1 MASKTLS
8 IELILESKS
17 FTTQMQKVNDA
28 FAKTNSDLQKFGKSM
43 QKVGASFAAVGGA
56 ITAALGVAVK
66 SLANAADVADDTAKR
81 TGLTVEA
88 VQELGYVAKMTGS
101 NLATVEVALRTM
113 QKGLTDSGTESAA
126 FTSALETLG
135 LSLAELRAM
144 NPQAQFDALSQ
155 AIAGV
160 TDPSQRA
167 GLAMTV
173 FGRAGTALLPMLA
186 EGADGIAKLKDEAHK
201 YGYVMSQEVAEAGS
215 NFNDNLDRLKG
226 SLGGLAQQV
235 VAGLLPTLNSLVKCA
250 ADVVAGIKEW
260 INNNPNLV
268 STLAHVAASV
278 GAVLTVFGAL
288 VAACGSWI
296 ALAPAVGA
304 AWTIATGPIGV
315 TIMAIAGVVAGIVA
329 LWKNWD
335 KVCHYMAQAWNTL
348 TIVICKG
355 VELWL
360 SSWETALGWIPGIGE
375 KLRTAMYQVQNAAA
389 QASFDIGQRQLQYEK
404 DKNEKLLAETESA
417 AKRQA
422 SIWQAQGIN
431 AQTTDT
437 SSFSLG
443 LGVSATSQDNVTQD
457 KVFAQIAEQAQE
469 PALTFTE
476 SWAEAFKTYSENL
489 LNWCDISKEFFSS
502 VGDNLQNTI
511 GEAIMQLG
519 DGWSGLYDIIKDLG
533 QKMLDSV
540 VNMLA
545 QIVAEWIMKTVVLQG
560 LETAYAAFKSALLA
574 KQTAE
579 EVAQIGIVTAAQRV
593 AAVSQ
598 ATSNAAIAG
607 SAAAASHGWLGFG
620 AVAIGAAVMAA
631 VLAFALGA
639 FETGG
644 IVPGNSFSGD
654 NVLARVNSG
663 EMILNR
669 AQQARL
675 FDIAEG
681 NTEPGGAGG
690 AVINQTINVQNG
702 GDLTAITQAIKRGTV
717 EALEFAN
724 VAYKAGAKRNKYV
737 A

>member
-17 FTTQMQKVNDA
+17 FTAQMQKVNDA

-160 TDPSQRA
+160 ADPSQRA

-404 DKNEKLLAETESA
+404 DKNEKLLAETQKFTSA
-417 AKRQA
+417 QNEALI
-422 SIWQAQGIN
+422 S
-431 AQTTDT
+431 AQTEQQDIASKNTEEHLASTTEKVQGFWQTVYD
-437 SSFSLG
+437 
-443 LGVSATSQDNVTQD
+443 VSAQQSLNITSQV
-457 KVFAQIAEQAQE
+457 
-469 PALTFTE
+469 
-476 SWAEAFKTYSENL
+476 
-489 LNWCDISKEFFSS
+489 SS
-502 VGDNLQNTI
+502 VYSALQSNLSTSFQALFQQI
-511 GEAIMQLG
+511 GN
-519 DGWSGLYDIIKDLG
+519 GWSGLKDIAINFCQSMYQSFVKILADLAAEQIKNIIAV
-533 QKMLDSV
+533 Q
-540 VNMLA
+540 
-545 QIVAEWIMKTVVLQG
+545 VANT
-560 LETAYAAFKSALLA
+560 
-574 KQTAE
+574 
-579 EVAQIGIVTAAQRV
+579 TAAKVNV
-593 AAVSQ
+593 AA
-598 ATSNAAIAG
+598 NAAEAG
-607 SAAAASHGWLGFG
+607 SKAAAASAGWALWG
-620 AVAIGAAVMAA
+620 AIAIGAGIMAA
-631 VLAFALGA
+631 VLAFADGFA
-639 FETGG
+639 TGG
-644 IVPGNSFSGD
+644 VVPGNSFSGD

-717 EALEFAN
+717 DALEFAN

-737 A
+737 G

>member
-1 MASKTLS
+1 MASKILS
-8 IELILESKS
+8 IKLILESKS

-304 AWTIATGPIGV
+304 AWTIATGPIGI

-375 KLRTAMYQVQNAAA
+375 KLRTAMYQIQNAAA

-404 DKNEKLLAETESA
+404 DKNEKLLAETQKFTSA
-417 AKRQA
+417 QNEALI
-422 SIWQAQGIN
+422 S
-431 AQTTDT
+431 AQTEQQDIASKNTEEHLASTTEKVQGFWQTVYD
-437 SSFSLG
+437 
-443 LGVSATSQDNVTQD
+443 VSAQQSLNITSQV
-457 KVFAQIAEQAQE
+457 
-469 PALTFTE
+469 
-476 SWAEAFKTYSENL
+476 
-489 LNWCDISKEFFSS
+489 SS
-502 VGDNLQNTI
+502 VYSALQSNLSTSFQALFQQI
-511 GEAIMQLG
+511 GN
-519 DGWSGLYDIIKDLG
+519 GWSGLKDIAINFC
-533 QKMLDSV
+533 QSMYQSFVKMLAD
-540 VNMLA
+540 LA
-545 QIVAEWIMKTVVLQG
+545 AEQIKNIIAVQVAN
-560 LETAYAAFKSALLA
+560 
-574 KQTAE
+574 
-579 EVAQIGIVTAAQRV
+579 V
-593 AAVSQ
+593 AAAKVNI
-598 ATSNAAIAG
+598 AANAAEAG
-607 SAAAASHGWLGFG
+607 SKAAAASAGWALWG
-620 AVAIGAAVMAA
+620 AIAIGAGIMAA
-631 VLAFALGA
+631 VLAFADGFA
-639 FETGG
+639 TGG
-644 IVPGNSFSGD
+644 VVPGNSFSGD

-681 NTEPGGAGG
+681 NTEPGGTSG

-737 A
+737 G

>member
-8 IELILESKS
+8 IELILESKA
-17 FTTQMQKVNDA
+17 FTAQMQKVNDA
-28 FAKTNSDLQKFGKSM
+28 FSKTNSDLQKFGKSM

-226 SLGGLAQQV
+226 SIGGLAQQV

-278 GAVLTVFGAL
+278 GVVLTVFGAL

-304 AWTIATGPIGV
+304 AWTIATGPIGI

-329 LWKNWD
+329 LWKNWN

-404 DKNEKLLAETESA
+404 DKNEKLLAETQKFTSA
-417 AKRQA
+417 QNEALI
-422 SIWQAQGIN
+422 S
-431 AQTTDT
+431 AQTEQQDIASKNTEEHLASTTEKVQGFWQMVYD
-437 SSFSLG
+437 
-443 LGVSATSQDNVTQD
+443 VSAQQSLNITSQV
-457 KVFAQIAEQAQE
+457 
-469 PALTFTE
+469 
-476 SWAEAFKTYSENL
+476 
-489 LNWCDISKEFFSS
+489 SS
-502 VGDNLQNTI
+502 VYSALQSNLSTSFQALFQQI
-511 GEAIMQLG
+511 GN
-519 DGWSGLYDIIKDLG
+519 GWSGLKDIAINFC
-533 QKMLDSV
+533 QSMYQSFVKMLAD
-540 VNMLA
+540 LA
-545 QIVAEWIMKTVVLQG
+545 AEQIKNIIAVQVAN
-560 LETAYAAFKSALLA
+560 
-574 KQTAE
+574 
-579 EVAQIGIVTAAQRV
+579 V
-593 AAVSQ
+593 AAAKVNI
-598 ATSNAAIAG
+598 AANAAEAG
-607 SAAAASHGWLGFG
+607 SKAAAASAGWALWG
-620 AVAIGAAVMAA
+620 AIAIGAGIMAA
-631 VLAFALGA
+631 VLAFADGFA
-639 FETGG
+639 TGG
-644 IVPGNSFSGD
+644 VVPGNSFSGD

-675 FDIAEG
+675 FDIADG
-681 NTEPGGAGG
+681 NAEPGWSGG

-737 A
+737 G

>member
-17 FTTQMQKVNDA
+17 FTAQMQKVNDA

-144 NPQAQFDALSQ
+144 NPQAQFDTLSQ

-201 YGYVMSQEVAEAGS
+201 YGYVMSQEVAKAGS

-268 STLAHVAASV
+268 STLAHVVASV

-304 AWTIATGPIGV
+304 AWTIATGPIGI

-335 KVCHYMAQAWNTL
+335 KVCHYMAQAWDTL

-375 KLRTAMYQVQNAAA
+375 KLRTAMYGVQNAAA

-404 DKNEKLLAETESA
+404 DKNEKLLAETQKFTSA
-417 AKRQA
+417 QNEALI
-422 SIWQAQGIN
+422 S
-431 AQTTDT
+431 AQTEQQDIASKNTEEHLASTTEKVQGFWQTVYD
-437 SSFSLG
+437 
-443 LGVSATSQDNVTQD
+443 VSAQQSLNITSQV
-457 KVFAQIAEQAQE
+457 
-469 PALTFTE
+469 
-476 SWAEAFKTYSENL
+476 
-489 LNWCDISKEFFSS
+489 SS
-502 VGDNLQNTI
+502 VYSALQSNLSTSFQALFQQI
-511 GEAIMQLG
+511 GN
-519 DGWSGLYDIIKDLG
+519 GWSGLKDIAINFC
-533 QKMLDSV
+533 QSMYQSFVKMLAD
-540 VNMLA
+540 LA
-545 QIVAEWIMKTVVLQG
+545 AEQIKNIIAVQVAN
-560 LETAYAAFKSALLA
+560 
-574 KQTAE
+574 
-579 EVAQIGIVTAAQRV
+579 V
-593 AAVSQ
+593 AAAKVNI
-598 ATSNAAIAG
+598 AANAAEAG
-607 SAAAASHGWLGFG
+607 SKAAAASAGWALWG
-620 AVAIGAAVMAA
+620 AIAIGAGIMAA
-631 VLAFALGA
+631 VLAFADGFA
-639 FETGG
+639 TGG
-644 IVPGNSFSGD
+644 VVPGNSFSGD

-675 FDIAEG
+675 FDIADG
-681 NTEPGGAGG
+681 NAEPVGGSG

-737 A
+737 G

>member
-17 FTTQMQKVNDA
+17 FTAQMQKVNDA

-160 TDPSQRA
+160 ADPSQRA

-304 AWTIATGPIGV
+304 AWTIATGPIGI

-404 DKNEKLLAETESA
+404 DKNEKLLAETQKFTSA
-417 AKRQA
+417 QNEALI
-422 SIWQAQGIN
+422 S
-431 AQTTDT
+431 AQTEQQDIASKNTEEHLASTTEKVQGFWQTVYD
-437 SSFSLG
+437 
-443 LGVSATSQDNVTQD
+443 VSAQQSLNITSQV
-457 KVFAQIAEQAQE
+457 
-469 PALTFTE
+469 
-476 SWAEAFKTYSENL
+476 
-489 LNWCDISKEFFSS
+489 SS
-502 VGDNLQNTI
+502 VYSALQSNLSTSFQALFQQI
-511 GEAIMQLG
+511 GN
-519 DGWSGLYDIIKDLG
+519 GWSGLKDIAINFCQSMYQSFVKILADLAAEQIKNIIAV
-533 QKMLDSV
+533 Q
-540 VNMLA
+540 
-545 QIVAEWIMKTVVLQG
+545 VANT
-560 LETAYAAFKSALLA
+560 
-574 KQTAE
+574 
-579 EVAQIGIVTAAQRV
+579 TAAKVNV
-593 AAVSQ
+593 AA
-598 ATSNAAIAG
+598 NAAEAG
-607 SAAAASHGWLGFG
+607 SKAAAASAGWALWG
-620 AVAIGAAVMAA
+620 AIAIGAGIMAA
-631 VLAFALGA
+631 VLAFADGFA
-639 FETGG
+639 TGG
-644 IVPGNSFSGD
+644 VVPGNSFSGD

-675 FDIAEG
+675 FDIADG
-681 NTEPGGAGG
+681 NAEPGGAGG

-717 EALEFAN
+717 DALEFAN

-737 A
+737 G

>member
-17 FTTQMQKVNDA
+17 FTAQMKKVNDA

-113 QKGLTDSGTESAA
+113 QKGLTDNGTESAA

-268 STLAHVAASV
+268 STLAHMAASV

-404 DKNEKLLAETESA
+404 DKNEKLLAETQKFTSA
-417 AKRQA
+417 QNEALI
-422 SIWQAQGIN
+422 S
-431 AQTTDT
+431 AQTEQQDIASKNTEEHLASTTEKVQGFWQTVYD
-437 SSFSLG
+437 
-443 LGVSATSQDNVTQD
+443 VSAQQSLNITSQV
-457 KVFAQIAEQAQE
+457 
-469 PALTFTE
+469 
-476 SWAEAFKTYSENL
+476 
-489 LNWCDISKEFFSS
+489 SS
-502 VGDNLQNTI
+502 VYSALQSNLSTSFQALFQQI
-511 GEAIMQLG
+511 GN
-519 DGWSGLYDIIKDLG
+519 GWSGLKDIAINFC
-533 QKMLDSV
+533 QSMYQSFVKMLAD
-540 VNMLA
+540 LA
-545 QIVAEWIMKTVVLQG
+545 AEQIKNIIAVQVAN
-560 LETAYAAFKSALLA
+560 
-574 KQTAE
+574 
-579 EVAQIGIVTAAQRV
+579 V
-593 AAVSQ
+593 AAAKVNI
-598 ATSNAAIAG
+598 AANAAEAG
-607 SAAAASHGWLGFG
+607 SKAAAASAGWALWG
-620 AVAIGAAVMAA
+620 AIAIGAGIMAA
-631 VLAFALGA
+631 VLAFADGFA
-639 FETGG
+639 TGG
-644 IVPGNSFSGD
+644 VVPGNSFSGD

-675 FDIAEG
+675 FDIADG

-690 AVINQTINVQNG
+690 TVINQTINVQNG
-702 GDLTAITQAIKRGTV
+702 GDLTAITQAIKRGTID
-717 EALEFAN
+717 ALEFAN

-737 A
+737 G

>member
-17 FTTQMQKVNDA
+17 FTAQMKKVNDA

-113 QKGLTDSGTESAA
+113 QKGLTDNGTESAA

-235 VAGLLPTLNSLVKCA
+235 VAGLLPTLNSLVKCV

-315 TIMAIAGVVAGIVA
+315 TIMVIAGVVAGIVA

-404 DKNEKLLAETESA
+404 DKNEKLLAETQKFTSA
-417 AKRQA
+417 QNEALI
-422 SIWQAQGIN
+422 S
-431 AQTTDT
+431 AQTEQQDIASKNTEEHLASTTEKVQGFWQTVYD
-437 SSFSLG
+437 
-443 LGVSATSQDNVTQD
+443 VSAQQSLNITSQV
-457 KVFAQIAEQAQE
+457 
-469 PALTFTE
+469 
-476 SWAEAFKTYSENL
+476 
-489 LNWCDISKEFFSS
+489 SS
-502 VGDNLQNTI
+502 VYSALQSNLSTSFQALFQQI
-511 GEAIMQLG
+511 GN
-519 DGWSGLYDIIKDLG
+519 GWSGLKDIAINFCQSMYQSFVKILADLAAEQIKNIIAV
-533 QKMLDSV
+533 Q
-540 VNMLA
+540 
-545 QIVAEWIMKTVVLQG
+545 VAN
-560 LETAYAAFKSALLA
+560 
-574 KQTAE
+574 
-579 EVAQIGIVTAAQRV
+579 V
-593 AAVSQ
+593 AAAKVNI
-598 ATSNAAIAG
+598 AANAAEAG
-607 SAAAASHGWLGFG
+607 SKAAAASAGWALWG
-620 AVAIGAAVMAA
+620 AIAIGAGIMAA
-631 VLAFALGA
+631 VLAFADGFA
-639 FETGG
+639 TGG
-644 IVPGNSFSGD
+644 VVPGNSFSGD

-737 A
+737 G

>member
-17 FTTQMQKVNDA
+17 FTAQMQKVNDA

-101 NLATVEVALRTM
+101 NLATVEVALRSM

-296 ALAPAVGA
+296 ALAPAVGS
-304 AWTIATGPIGV
+304 AWTIATGPIGI

-355 VELWL
+355 VEQWL

-431 AQTTDT
+431 AQTMET

-443 LGVSATSQDNVTQD
+443 LGVSATSQDNVAQD

-502 VGDNLQNTI
+502 VGDSLQNTI
-511 GEAIMQLG
+511 GDAIMQLG

-533 QKMLDSV
+533 QKMLESV

-598 ATSNAAIAG
+598 VTSNAAIAG
-607 SAAAASHGWLGFG
+607 SSAAASHGWLGFG

-681 NTEPGGAGG
+681 NAEPGGSGG

>member
-8 IELILESKS
+8 IELILESKA
-17 FTTQMQKVNDA
+17 FTAQMQKVNDA
-28 FAKTNSDLQKFGKSM
+28 FAKTNSDLQKFGKSI
-43 QKVGASFAAVGGA
+43 QKVGAGFAAVGGA
-56 ITAALGVAVK
+56 ITAAFGVAVK

-113 QKGLTDSGTESAA
+113 QKGLTDSGAESAA

-160 TDPSQRA
+160 ADPSQRA

-186 EGADGIAKLKDEAHK
+186 KGADGIAKLKDEAHK
-201 YGYVMSQEVAEAGS
+201 YGYVMSQEVAETGS

-278 GAVLTVFGAL
+278 GVVLTVFGAL

-304 AWTIATGPIGV
+304 AWTIATGPIGI

-335 KVCHYMAQAWNTL
+335 KVCHYMAQAWDTL

-360 SSWETALGWIPGIGE
+360 SSWETGLGWIPGIGE

-404 DKNEKLLAETESA
+404 DKNEKLLAETERA

-431 AQTTDT
+431 AQTMET

-457 KVFAQIAEQAQE
+457 KVFAQIAEQAQK

-533 QKMLDSV
+533 QKMLESV

-545 QIVAEWIMKTVVLQG
+545 QIIAEWIMKTVVLQG

-598 ATSNAAIAG
+598 VTSNAAIAG
-607 SAAAASHGWLGFG
+607 SSAAASHGWLGFG

-681 NTEPGGAGG
+681 NAEPGGSGG

>member
-17 FTTQMQKVNDA
+17 FTAQMQKVNDA

-43 QKVGASFAAVGGA
+43 QKVGASFAVVGGA

-404 DKNEKLLAETESA
+404 DKNEKLLAETQKFTSA
-417 AKRQA
+417 QNEALI
-422 SIWQAQGIN
+422 S
-431 AQTTDT
+431 AQTEQQDIASKNTEEHLASTTEKVQGFWQTVYD
-437 SSFSLG
+437 
-443 LGVSATSQDNVTQD
+443 VSAQQSLNITSQV
-457 KVFAQIAEQAQE
+457 
-469 PALTFTE
+469 
-476 SWAEAFKTYSENL
+476 
-489 LNWCDISKEFFSS
+489 SS
-502 VGDNLQNTI
+502 VYSALQSNLSTSFQALFQQI
-511 GEAIMQLG
+511 GN
-519 DGWSGLYDIIKDLG
+519 GWSGLKDIAINFCQSMYQSFVKILADLAAEQIKNIIAV
-533 QKMLDSV
+533 Q
-540 VNMLA
+540 
-545 QIVAEWIMKTVVLQG
+545 VAN
-560 LETAYAAFKSALLA
+560 
-574 KQTAE
+574 
-579 EVAQIGIVTAAQRV
+579 V
-593 AAVSQ
+593 AAAKVNI
-598 ATSNAAIAG
+598 AANAAEAG
-607 SAAAASHGWLGFG
+607 SKAAAASAGWALWG
-620 AVAIGAAVMAA
+620 AIAIGAGIMAA
-631 VLAFALGA
+631 VLAFADGFA
-639 FETGG
+639 TGG
-644 IVPGNSFSGD
+644 VVPGNSFSGD

-681 NTEPGGAGG
+681 NTEPGGTGG

-702 GDLTAITQAIKRGTV
+702 GDLTAITQAIKRGTID
-717 EALEFAN
+717 ALEFAN

-737 A
+737 G

>member
-17 FTTQMQKVNDA
+17 FTAQMQKVNDA

-404 DKNEKLLAETESA
+404 DKNEKLLAETQKFTSA
-417 AKRQA
+417 QNEALI
-422 SIWQAQGIN
+422 S
-431 AQTTDT
+431 AQTEQQDIASKNTEEHLASTTEKVQGFWQTVYD
-437 SSFSLG
+437 
-443 LGVSATSQDNVTQD
+443 VSAQQSLNITSQV
-457 KVFAQIAEQAQE
+457 
-469 PALTFTE
+469 
-476 SWAEAFKTYSENL
+476 
-489 LNWCDISKEFFSS
+489 SS
-502 VGDNLQNTI
+502 VYSALQSNLSTSFQALFQQI
-511 GEAIMQLG
+511 GN
-519 DGWSGLYDIIKDLG
+519 GWSGLKDIAINFCQSMYQSFVKILADLAAEQIKNIIAV
-533 QKMLDSV
+533 Q
-540 VNMLA
+540 
-545 QIVAEWIMKTVVLQG
+545 VANT
-560 LETAYAAFKSALLA
+560 
-574 KQTAE
+574 
-579 EVAQIGIVTAAQRV
+579 TAAKVNV
-593 AAVSQ
+593 AA
-598 ATSNAAIAG
+598 NAAEAG
-607 SAAAASHGWLGFG
+607 SKAAAASAGWALWG
-620 AVAIGAAVMAA
+620 AIAIGAGIMAA
-631 VLAFALGA
+631 VLAFADGFA
-639 FETGG
+639 TGG
-644 IVPGNSFSGD
+644 VVPGNSFSGD

-681 NTEPGGAGG
+681 NAEPSGAGG

-737 A
+737 G

>member
-17 FTTQMQKVNDA
+17 FTAQMQKVNDA

-250 ADVVAGIKEW
+250 SDVVAGIKEW

-268 STLAHVAASV
+268 STLAHVAASI

-304 AWTIATGPIGV
+304 AWTIATGPIGI

-404 DKNEKLLAETESA
+404 DKNEKLLAETQKFTSA
-417 AKRQA
+417 QNEALI
-422 SIWQAQGIN
+422 S
-431 AQTTDT
+431 AQTEQQDIASKNTEEHLASTTEKVQGFWQTVYD
-437 SSFSLG
+437 
-443 LGVSATSQDNVTQD
+443 VSAQQSLNITSQV
-457 KVFAQIAEQAQE
+457 
-469 PALTFTE
+469 
-476 SWAEAFKTYSENL
+476 
-489 LNWCDISKEFFSS
+489 SS
-502 VGDNLQNTI
+502 VYSALQSNLSTSFQALFQQI
-511 GEAIMQLG
+511 GN
-519 DGWSGLYDIIKDLG
+519 GWSGLKDIAINFC
-533 QKMLDSV
+533 QSMYQSFVKMLAD
-540 VNMLA
+540 LA
-545 QIVAEWIMKTVVLQG
+545 AEQIKNIIAVQVAN
-560 LETAYAAFKSALLA
+560 
-574 KQTAE
+574 
-579 EVAQIGIVTAAQRV
+579 V
-593 AAVSQ
+593 AAAKVNI
-598 ATSNAAIAG
+598 AANAAEAG
-607 SAAAASHGWLGFG
+607 SKAAAASAGWALWG
-620 AVAIGAAVMAA
+620 AIAIGAGIMAA
-631 VLAFALGA
+631 VLAFADGFA
-639 FETGG
+639 TGG
-644 IVPGNSFSGD
+644 VVPGNSFSGD

-675 FDIAEG
+675 FDIADG
-681 NTEPGGAGG
+681 NAEPGWSGG

-702 GDLTAITQAIKRGTV
+702 GDLTAITQAIKRGTID
-717 EALEFAN
+717 ALEFAN

-737 A
+737 G

>member
-17 FTTQMQKVNDA
+17 FTAQMQKVNDA

-167 GLAMTV
+167 GLALTV

-304 AWTIATGPIGV
+304 AWTIATGPIGI

-404 DKNEKLLAETESA
+404 DKNEKLLAETQKFTSA
-417 AKRQA
+417 QNEALI
-422 SIWQAQGIN
+422 S
-431 AQTTDT
+431 AQTEQQDIASKNTEEHLASTTEKVQGFWQTVYD
-437 SSFSLG
+437 
-443 LGVSATSQDNVTQD
+443 VSAQQSLNITSQV
-457 KVFAQIAEQAQE
+457 
-469 PALTFTE
+469 
-476 SWAEAFKTYSENL
+476 
-489 LNWCDISKEFFSS
+489 SS
-502 VGDNLQNTI
+502 VYSALQSNLSTSFQALFQQI
-511 GEAIMQLG
+511 GN
-519 DGWSGLYDIIKDLG
+519 GWSGLKDIAINFCQSMYQSFVKILADLAAEQIKNIIAV
-533 QKMLDSV
+533 Q
-540 VNMLA
+540 
-545 QIVAEWIMKTVVLQG
+545 VANT
-560 LETAYAAFKSALLA
+560 
-574 KQTAE
+574 
-579 EVAQIGIVTAAQRV
+579 TAAKVNV
-593 AAVSQ
+593 AA
-598 ATSNAAIAG
+598 NAAEAG
-607 SAAAASHGWLGFG
+607 SKAAAASAGWALWG
-620 AVAIGAAVMAA
+620 AIAIGAGIMAA
-631 VLAFALGA
+631 VLAFADGFA
-639 FETGG
+639 TGG
-644 IVPGNSFSGD
+644 VVPGNSFSGD

-702 GDLTAITQAIKRGTV
+702 GDLTAITQAIKRGTID
-717 EALEFAN
+717 ALEFAN

-737 A
+737 G

>member
-17 FTTQMQKVNDA
+17 FTAQMKKVNDA

-404 DKNEKLLAETESA
+404 DKNEKLLAETQKFTSA
-417 AKRQA
+417 QNEALI
-422 SIWQAQGIN
+422 S
-431 AQTTDT
+431 AQTEQQDIASKNTEEHLASTTEKVQGFWQTVYDV
-437 SSFSLG
+437 SVQQSLNI
-443 LGVSATSQDNVTQD
+443 TSQV
-457 KVFAQIAEQAQE
+457 
-469 PALTFTE
+469 
-476 SWAEAFKTYSENL
+476 
-489 LNWCDISKEFFSS
+489 SS
-502 VGDNLQNTI
+502 VYSALQSNLSTSFQALFQQI
-511 GEAIMQLG
+511 GN
-519 DGWSGLYDIIKDLG
+519 GWSGLKDIAINFCQSIYQSFVKILADLAAEQIKNIIAV
-533 QKMLDSV
+533 Q
-540 VNMLA
+540 
-545 QIVAEWIMKTVVLQG
+545 VANT
-560 LETAYAAFKSALLA
+560 
-574 KQTAE
+574 
-579 EVAQIGIVTAAQRV
+579 TAAKVNV
-593 AAVSQ
+593 AA
-598 ATSNAAIAG
+598 NAAEAG
-607 SAAAASHGWLGFG
+607 SKAAAASAGWALWG
-620 AVAIGAAVMAA
+620 AIAIGAGIMAA
-631 VLAFALGA
+631 VLAFADGFA
-639 FETGG
+639 TGG
-644 IVPGNSFSGD
+644 VVPGNSFSGD

-675 FDIAEG
+675 FDIADG
-681 NTEPGGAGG
+681 NTEPGWSGG

-702 GDLTAITQAIKRGTV
+702 GDLTAITQAIKRGTID
-717 EALEFAN
+717 ALEFAN

-737 A
+737 G

>member
-17 FTTQMQKVNDA
+17 FTAQMQKVNDA

-43 QKVGASFAAVGGA
+43 QKVGASFAVVGGA

-160 TDPSQRA
+160 ADPSQRA

-304 AWTIATGPIGV
+304 AWTIATGPIGI

-404 DKNEKLLAETESA
+404 DKNEKLLAETQKFTSA
-417 AKRQA
+417 QNEALI
-422 SIWQAQGIN
+422 S
-431 AQTTDT
+431 AQTEQQDIASKNTEEHLASTTEKVQGFWQTVYD
-437 SSFSLG
+437 
-443 LGVSATSQDNVTQD
+443 VSAQQSLNITSQV
-457 KVFAQIAEQAQE
+457 
-469 PALTFTE
+469 
-476 SWAEAFKTYSENL
+476 
-489 LNWCDISKEFFSS
+489 SS
-502 VGDNLQNTI
+502 VYSALQSNLSTSFQALFQQI
-511 GEAIMQLG
+511 GN
-519 DGWSGLYDIIKDLG
+519 GWSGLKDIAINFC
-533 QKMLDSV
+533 QSMYQSFVKMLAD
-540 VNMLA
+540 LA
-545 QIVAEWIMKTVVLQG
+545 AEQIKNIIAVQVAN
-560 LETAYAAFKSALLA
+560 
-574 KQTAE
+574 
-579 EVAQIGIVTAAQRV
+579 V
-593 AAVSQ
+593 AAAKVNI
-598 ATSNAAIAG
+598 AANAAEAG
-607 SAAAASHGWLGFG
+607 SKAAAASAGWALWG
-620 AVAIGAAVMAA
+620 AIAIGAGIMAA
-631 VLAFALGA
+631 VLAFADGFA
-639 FETGG
+639 TGG
-644 IVPGNSFSGD
+644 VVPGNSFSGD

-702 GDLTAITQAIKRGTV
+702 GDLTAITQAIKRGTID
-717 EALEFAN
+717 ALEFAN

-737 A
+737 G

>member
-8 IELILESKS
+8 IELILESKL

-160 TDPSQRA
+160 ADPSQRA

-304 AWTIATGPIGV
+304 AWTIATGPIGI

-431 AQTTDT
+431 AQTMET

-443 LGVSATSQDNVTQD
+443 LGVSATSQDNVAQD

-502 VGDNLQNTI
+502 VGDSLQNTI
-511 GEAIMQLG
+511 GDAIMQLG

-533 QKMLDSV
+533 QKMLESV

-598 ATSNAAIAG
+598 VTSNAAIAG
-607 SAAAASHGWLGFG
+607 SSAAASHGWLGFG

-681 NTEPGGAGG
+681 NTEPGGSGG

>member
-17 FTTQMQKVNDA
+17 FTAQMQKVNDA

-160 TDPSQRA
+160 ADPSQRA

-404 DKNEKLLAETESA
+404 DKNEKLLAETQKFTSA
-417 AKRQA
+417 QNEALI
-422 SIWQAQGIN
+422 S
-431 AQTTDT
+431 AQTEQQDIASKNTEEHLASTTEKVQGFWQTVYD
-437 SSFSLG
+437 
-443 LGVSATSQDNVTQD
+443 VSAQQSLNITSQV
-457 KVFAQIAEQAQE
+457 
-469 PALTFTE
+469 
-476 SWAEAFKTYSENL
+476 
-489 LNWCDISKEFFSS
+489 SS
-502 VGDNLQNTI
+502 VYSALQSNLSTSFQALFQQI
-511 GEAIMQLG
+511 GN
-519 DGWSGLYDIIKDLG
+519 GWSGLKDIAINFCQSMYQSFVKILADLAAEQIKNIIAV
-533 QKMLDSV
+533 Q
-540 VNMLA
+540 
-545 QIVAEWIMKTVVLQG
+545 VANT
-560 LETAYAAFKSALLA
+560 
-574 KQTAE
+574 
-579 EVAQIGIVTAAQRV
+579 TAAKVNV
-593 AAVSQ
+593 AA
-598 ATSNAAIAG
+598 NAAEAG
-607 SAAAASHGWLGFG
+607 SKAAAASAGWALWG
-620 AVAIGAAVMAA
+620 AIAIGAGIMAA
-631 VLAFALGA
+631 VLAFADGFA
-639 FETGG
+639 TGG
-644 IVPGNSFSGD
+644 VVPGNSFSGD

-681 NTEPGGAGG
+681 NAEPGGAGG

-737 A
+737 G

>member
-17 FTTQMQKVNDA
+17 FTAQMQKVNDA

-304 AWTIATGPIGV
+304 AWTIATGPIGI

-335 KVCHYMAQAWNTL
+335 KVCHYMAQAWDTL

-389 QASFDIGQRQLQYEK
+389 QASFDIGQRQIDYEK
-404 DKNEKLLAETESA
+404 EKDAKVLAEIRKNESEKQKAYLNTETVLKDINKKNKNNAPLTFSEGWSKALEEVQKKLLDWKAITEDLL
-417 AKRQA
+417 
-422 SIWQAQGIN
+422 N
-431 AQTTDT
+431 
-437 SSFSLG
+437 
-443 LGVSATSQDNVTQD
+443 NVTSNMKGLFYD
-457 KVFAQIAEQAQE
+457 
-469 PALTFTE
+469 
-476 SWAEAFKTYSENL
+476 S
-489 LNWCDISKEFFSS
+489 
-502 VGDNLQNTI
+502 
-511 GEAIMQLG
+511 IMQIG
-519 DGWSGLYDIIKDLG
+519 QGWSALYGVVKQFG
-533 QKMLDSV
+533 QKIVESV
-540 VNMLA
+540 VNMVS
-545 QIVAEWIMKTVVLQG
+545 QIVAEWTMKNVILKGLEETWALFKIALGWKTVAQ
-560 LETAYAAFKSALLA
+560 ETA
-574 KQTAE
+574 QRTASTSMQ
-579 EVAQIGIVTAAQRV
+579 VANDTVEIK
-593 AAVSQ
+593 
-598 ATSNAAIAG
+598 
-607 SAAAASHGWLGFG
+607 SAAAVAAARATAASSWALWG
-620 AVAIGAAVMAA
+620 ALAIGAAIGAAVMAFA
-631 VLAFALGA
+631 GAFA
-639 FETGG
+639 TGG

-654 NVLARVNSG
+654 NMLARVNSG

-669 AQQARL
+669 DQQARL

-724 VAYKAGAKRNKYV
+724 VAYKAGVKRNKYV
-737 A
+737 G

>member
-17 FTTQMQKVNDA
+17 FTAQMQKVNDA

-43 QKVGASFAAVGGA
+43 QKVGASFAVVGGA

-389 QASFDIGQRQLQYEK
+389 QASFDIGQRQLRYEK
-404 DKNEKLLAETESA
+404 DKNEKLLAETQKFTSA
-417 AKRQA
+417 QNEALI
-422 SIWQAQGIN
+422 S
-431 AQTTDT
+431 AQTEQQDIASKNTEEHLASTTEKVQGFWQTVYD
-437 SSFSLG
+437 
-443 LGVSATSQDNVTQD
+443 VSAQQSLNITSQV
-457 KVFAQIAEQAQE
+457 
-469 PALTFTE
+469 
-476 SWAEAFKTYSENL
+476 
-489 LNWCDISKEFFSS
+489 SS
-502 VGDNLQNTI
+502 VYSALQSNLSTSFQALFQQI
-511 GEAIMQLG
+511 GN
-519 DGWSGLYDIIKDLG
+519 GWSGLKDIAINFCQSMYQSFVKILADLAAEQIKNIIAV
-533 QKMLDSV
+533 Q
-540 VNMLA
+540 
-545 QIVAEWIMKTVVLQG
+545 VANT
-560 LETAYAAFKSALLA
+560 
-574 KQTAE
+574 
-579 EVAQIGIVTAAQRV
+579 TAAKVNV
-593 AAVSQ
+593 AA
-598 ATSNAAIAG
+598 NAAEAG
-607 SAAAASHGWLGFG
+607 SKAAAASAGWALWG
-620 AVAIGAAVMAA
+620 AIAIGAGIMAA
-631 VLAFALGA
+631 VLAFADGFA
-639 FETGG
+639 TGG
-644 IVPGNSFSGD
+644 VVPGNSFSGD

-681 NTEPGGAGG
+681 NTEPGWSGG

-702 GDLTAITQAIKRGTV
+702 GDLTAITQAIKRGTID
-717 EALEFAN
+717 ALEFAN

-737 A
+737 G

>member
-1 MASKTLS
+1 
-8 IELILESKS
+8 
-17 FTTQMQKVNDA
+17 
-28 FAKTNSDLQKFGKSM
+28 M

-260 INNNPNLV
+260 INNNPSLV
-268 STLAHVAASV
+268 STLAHVVASV

-304 AWTIATGPIGV
+304 AWTIATGPIGI

-335 KVCHYMAQAWNTL
+335 KVCHYMAQAWDTL

-375 KLRTAMYQVQNAAA
+375 KLRTAMYGVQNAAA

-404 DKNEKLLAETESA
+404 DKNEKLLAETQKFTSA
-417 AKRQA
+417 QNEVLI
-422 SIWQAQGIN
+422 S
-431 AQTTDT
+431 AQTEQQDIASKNTEEHLASTTEKVQGFWQTVYD
-437 SSFSLG
+437 
-443 LGVSATSQDNVTQD
+443 VSAQQSLNITSQVSS
-457 KVFAQIAEQAQE
+457 V
-469 PALTFTE
+469 
-476 SWAEAFKTYSENL
+476 YSE
-489 LNWCDISKEFFSS
+489 
-502 VGDNLQNTI
+502 LQNNLSVSFYALFQQI
-511 GEAIMQLG
+511 GN
-519 DGWSGLYDIIKDLG
+519 GWSGLKDIAINFC
-533 QKMLDSV
+533 QSMYQSFVKMLAD
-540 VNMLA
+540 LA
-545 QIVAEWIMKTVVLQG
+545 AEQIKNIIAVQVAN
-560 LETAYAAFKSALLA
+560 
-574 KQTAE
+574 
-579 EVAQIGIVTAAQRV
+579 V
-593 AAVSQ
+593 AAAKVNI
-598 ATSNAAIAG
+598 AANAAEAG
-607 SAAAASHGWLGFG
+607 SKAAAASAGWALWG
-620 AVAIGAAVMAA
+620 AIAIGAGIMAA
-631 VLAFALGA
+631 VLAFADGFA
-639 FETGG
+639 TGG
-644 IVPGNSFSGD
+644 VVPGNSFSGD

-675 FDIAEG
+675 FDIADG
-681 NTEPGGAGG
+681 NAEPVGGSG
-690 AVINQTINVQNG
+690 AVINQTINVQNA

-737 A
+737 G

>member
-17 FTTQMQKVNDA
+17 FTAQMQKVNDA

-160 TDPSQRA
+160 ADPSQRA

-304 AWTIATGPIGV
+304 AWTIATGPIGI

-335 KVCHYMAQAWNTL
+335 KVCHYMAQAWDTL

-404 DKNEKLLAETESA
+404 DKNEKLLAETQKFTSA
-417 AKRQA
+417 QNEALI
-422 SIWQAQGIN
+422 S
-431 AQTTDT
+431 AQTEQQDIASKNTEEHLASTTEKVQGFWQTVYD
-437 SSFSLG
+437 
-443 LGVSATSQDNVTQD
+443 VSAQQSLNITSQV
-457 KVFAQIAEQAQE
+457 
-469 PALTFTE
+469 
-476 SWAEAFKTYSENL
+476 
-489 LNWCDISKEFFSS
+489 SS
-502 VGDNLQNTI
+502 VYSALQSNLSTSFQALFQQI
-511 GEAIMQLG
+511 GN
-519 DGWSGLYDIIKDLG
+519 GWSGLKDIAINFC
-533 QKMLDSV
+533 QSMYQSFVKMLAD
-540 VNMLA
+540 LA
-545 QIVAEWIMKTVVLQG
+545 AEQIKNIIAVQVAN
-560 LETAYAAFKSALLA
+560 
-574 KQTAE
+574 
-579 EVAQIGIVTAAQRV
+579 V
-593 AAVSQ
+593 AAAKVNI
-598 ATSNAAIAG
+598 AANAAEAG
-607 SAAAASHGWLGFG
+607 SKAAAASAGWALWG
-620 AVAIGAAVMAA
+620 AIAIGAGIMAA
-631 VLAFALGA
+631 VLAFADGFA
-639 FETGG
+639 TGG
-644 IVPGNSFSGD
+644 VVPGNSFSGD

-681 NTEPGGAGG
+681 NTEPGWSGG

-737 A
+737 G

>member
-17 FTTQMQKVNDA
+17 FTAQMQKVNDA

-160 TDPSQRA
+160 ADPSQRA

-235 VAGLLPTLNSLVKCA
+235 VAGLLPALNSLIKCA

-260 INNNPNLV
+260 VNNNPNLV

-304 AWTIATGPIGV
+304 AWTIATGPIGI

-335 KVCHYMAQAWNTL
+335 TVCHYMAQAWDTL

-360 SSWETALGWIPGIGE
+360 SSWETALGWISGIGE

-404 DKNEKLLAETESA
+404 EKNEKLLAETESA

-431 AQTTDT
+431 AQTMDT

-443 LGVSATSQDNVTQD
+443 LGVSMADNTGPD
-457 KVFAQIAEQAQE
+457 KLLVHLTELAQE

-511 GEAIMQLG
+511 GDAIMQLG

-533 QKMLDSV
+533 QKMLESV

-598 ATSNAAIAG
+598 VTSNAAIAG
-607 SAAAASHGWLGFG
+607 SSAAASHGWLGFG

-681 NTEPGGAGG
+681 NTEPGWSGG

>member
-17 FTTQMQKVNDA
+17 FTAQMKKVNDG

-160 TDPSQRA
+160 ADPSQRA

-304 AWTIATGPIGV
+304 AWTIATGPIGI

-404 DKNEKLLAETESA
+404 DKNEKLLAETQKFTSA
-417 AKRQA
+417 QNEALI
-422 SIWQAQGIN
+422 S
-431 AQTTDT
+431 AQTEQQDIASKNTEEHLASTTEKVQGFWQTVYD
-437 SSFSLG
+437 
-443 LGVSATSQDNVTQD
+443 VSAQQSLNITSQV
-457 KVFAQIAEQAQE
+457 
-469 PALTFTE
+469 
-476 SWAEAFKTYSENL
+476 
-489 LNWCDISKEFFSS
+489 SS
-502 VGDNLQNTI
+502 VYSALQSNLSTSFQALFQQI
-511 GEAIMQLG
+511 GN
-519 DGWSGLYDIIKDLG
+519 GWSGLKDIAINFCQSMYQSFVKILADLAAEQIKNIIAV
-533 QKMLDSV
+533 Q
-540 VNMLA
+540 
-545 QIVAEWIMKTVVLQG
+545 VANT
-560 LETAYAAFKSALLA
+560 
-574 KQTAE
+574 
-579 EVAQIGIVTAAQRV
+579 TAAKVNV
-593 AAVSQ
+593 AA
-598 ATSNAAIAG
+598 NAAEAG
-607 SAAAASHGWLGFG
+607 SKAAAASAGWALWG
-620 AVAIGAAVMAA
+620 AIAIGAGIMAA
-631 VLAFALGA
+631 VLAFADGFA
-639 FETGG
+639 TGG
-644 IVPGNSFSGD
+644 VVPGNSFSGD

-702 GDLTAITQAIKRGTV
+702 GDLTAITQAIKRGTID
-717 EALEFAN
+717 ALEFAN

-737 A
+737 G

>member
-17 FTTQMQKVNDA
+17 FTAQMQKVNDA

-113 QKGLTDSGTESAA
+113 QKGLTDSGTGSAA

-404 DKNEKLLAETESA
+404 DKNEKLLAETQKFTSA
-417 AKRQA
+417 QNEALI
-422 SIWQAQGIN
+422 S
-431 AQTTDT
+431 AQTEQQDIASKNTEEHLASTTEKVQGFWQTVYD
-437 SSFSLG
+437 
-443 LGVSATSQDNVTQD
+443 VSAQQSLNITSQV
-457 KVFAQIAEQAQE
+457 
-469 PALTFTE
+469 
-476 SWAEAFKTYSENL
+476 
-489 LNWCDISKEFFSS
+489 SS
-502 VGDNLQNTI
+502 VYSALQSNLSTSFQALFQQI
-511 GEAIMQLG
+511 GN
-519 DGWSGLYDIIKDLG
+519 GWSGLKDIAINFCQSMYQSFVKILADLAAEQIKNIIAV
-533 QKMLDSV
+533 Q
-540 VNMLA
+540 
-545 QIVAEWIMKTVVLQG
+545 VANT
-560 LETAYAAFKSALLA
+560 
-574 KQTAE
+574 
-579 EVAQIGIVTAAQRV
+579 TAAKVNV
-593 AAVSQ
+593 AA
-598 ATSNAAIAG
+598 NAAEAG
-607 SAAAASHGWLGFG
+607 SKAAAASAGWALWG
-620 AVAIGAAVMAA
+620 AIAIGAGIMAA
-631 VLAFALGA
+631 VLAFADGFA
-639 FETGG
+639 TGG
-644 IVPGNSFSGD
+644 VVPGNSFSGD

-681 NTEPGGAGG
+681 NTEPGGTSG

-737 A
+737 G

>member
-17 FTTQMQKVNDA
+17 FTAQMQKVNDA

-250 ADVVAGIKEW
+250 SDVVAGIKEW

-268 STLAHVAASV
+268 STLAHVAASI

-304 AWTIATGPIGV
+304 AWTIATGPIGI

-404 DKNEKLLAETESA
+404 DKNEKLLAETQKFTSA
-417 AKRQA
+417 QNEALI
-422 SIWQAQGIN
+422 S
-431 AQTTDT
+431 AQTEQQDIASKNTEEHLASTTEKVQGFWQMVYD
-437 SSFSLG
+437 
-443 LGVSATSQDNVTQD
+443 VSAQQSLNITSQV
-457 KVFAQIAEQAQE
+457 
-469 PALTFTE
+469 
-476 SWAEAFKTYSENL
+476 
-489 LNWCDISKEFFSS
+489 SS
-502 VGDNLQNTI
+502 VYSALQSNLSTSFQALFQQI
-511 GEAIMQLG
+511 GN
-519 DGWSGLYDIIKDLG
+519 GWSGLKDIAINFCQSMYQSFVKILADLAAEQIKNIIAV
-533 QKMLDSV
+533 Q
-540 VNMLA
+540 
-545 QIVAEWIMKTVVLQG
+545 VANT
-560 LETAYAAFKSALLA
+560 
-574 KQTAE
+574 
-579 EVAQIGIVTAAQRV
+579 TAAKVNV
-593 AAVSQ
+593 AA
-598 ATSNAAIAG
+598 NAAEAG
-607 SAAAASHGWLGFG
+607 SKAAAASAGWALWG
-620 AVAIGAAVMAA
+620 AIAIGAGIMAA
-631 VLAFALGA
+631 VLAFADGFA
-639 FETGG
+639 TGG
-644 IVPGNSFSGD
+644 VVPGNSFSGD

-681 NTEPGGAGG
+681 NAEPGGTGG

-737 A
+737 G

>member
-1 MASKTLS
+1 MASKILS

-17 FTTQMQKVNDA
+17 FTAQMQKVNDA

-81 TGLTVEA
+81 TGLTVET

-113 QKGLTDSGTESAA
+113 QKGLTDSGAESAA

-160 TDPSQRA
+160 ADPSQRA

-268 STLAHVAASV
+268 STLAHVVASV

-304 AWTIATGPIGV
+304 AWTIATGPIGI

-335 KVCHYMAQAWNTL
+335 KVCHYMAQAWDTL

-375 KLRTAMYQVQNAAA
+375 KLRTAMYGVQNAAA

-404 DKNEKLLAETESA
+404 DKNEKLLAETQKFTSA
-417 AKRQA
+417 QNEALI
-422 SIWQAQGIN
+422 S
-431 AQTTDT
+431 AQTEQQNIASKNTEEHLSATTEKVQGFWQTVYD
-437 SSFSLG
+437 
-443 LGVSATSQDNVTQD
+443 VSAQQSLNITSQVSS
-457 KVFAQIAEQAQE
+457 V
-469 PALTFTE
+469 
-476 SWAEAFKTYSENL
+476 YSE
-489 LNWCDISKEFFSS
+489 
-502 VGDNLQNTI
+502 LQNNLSISFYALFQQI
-511 GEAIMQLG
+511 GN
-519 DGWSGLYDIIKDLG
+519 GWSGLKDIAINFC
-533 QKMLDSV
+533 QSMYQSFVKMLAD
-540 VNMLA
+540 LA
-545 QIVAEWIMKTVVLQG
+545 AEQIKNIIAVQVAN
-560 LETAYAAFKSALLA
+560 
-574 KQTAE
+574 
-579 EVAQIGIVTAAQRV
+579 V
-593 AAVSQ
+593 AAAKVNI
-598 ATSNAAIAG
+598 AANAAEAG
-607 SAAAASHGWLGFG
+607 SKAAAASAGWALWG
-620 AVAIGAAVMAA
+620 AIAIGAGIMAA
-631 VLAFALGA
+631 VLAFADGFA
-639 FETGG
+639 TGG
-644 IVPGNSFSGD
+644 VVPGNSFSGD

-675 FDIAEG
+675 FDIADG
-681 NTEPGGAGG
+681 NAEPIGGSG
-690 AVINQTINVQNG
+690 AVINQTINVQNA

-737 A
+737 G

>member
-17 FTTQMQKVNDA
+17 FTAQMQKVNDA
-28 FAKTNSDLQKFGKSM
+28 FAKTNSDLQKIGKSM

-268 STLAHVAASV
+268 STLAHVVASV

-304 AWTIATGPIGV
+304 AWTIATGPIGI

-335 KVCHYMAQAWNTL
+335 KVCHYMAQAWDTL

-375 KLRTAMYQVQNAAA
+375 KLRTAMYGVQNAAA

-404 DKNEKLLAETESA
+404 DKNEKLLAETQKFTSA
-417 AKRQA
+417 QNEALI
-422 SIWQAQGIN
+422 S
-431 AQTTDT
+431 AQTEQQDIASKNTEEHLASTTEKVQGFWQTVYD
-437 SSFSLG
+437 
-443 LGVSATSQDNVTQD
+443 VSAQQSLNITSQV
-457 KVFAQIAEQAQE
+457 
-469 PALTFTE
+469 
-476 SWAEAFKTYSENL
+476 
-489 LNWCDISKEFFSS
+489 SS
-502 VGDNLQNTI
+502 VYSALQSNLSTSFQALFQQI
-511 GEAIMQLG
+511 GN
-519 DGWSGLYDIIKDLG
+519 GWSGLKDIAINFC
-533 QKMLDSV
+533 QSMYQSFVKMLAD
-540 VNMLA
+540 LA
-545 QIVAEWIMKTVVLQG
+545 AEQIKNIIAVQVAN
-560 LETAYAAFKSALLA
+560 
-574 KQTAE
+574 
-579 EVAQIGIVTAAQRV
+579 V
-593 AAVSQ
+593 AAAKVNI
-598 ATSNAAIAG
+598 AANAAEAG
-607 SAAAASHGWLGFG
+607 SKAAAASAGWALWG
-620 AVAIGAAVMAA
+620 AIAIGAGIMAA
-631 VLAFALGA
+631 VLAFADGFA
-639 FETGG
+639 TGG
-644 IVPGNSFSGD
+644 VVPGNSFSGD

-675 FDIAEG
+675 FDIADG
-681 NTEPGGAGG
+681 NAEPVGGSG

-737 A
+737 G

>member
-17 FTTQMQKVNDA
+17 FTAQMQKVNDA

-43 QKVGASFAAVGGA
+43 QKVGASFAVVGGA

-304 AWTIATGPIGV
+304 AWTIATGPIGI
-315 TIMAIAGVVAGIVA
+315 TIMAIAGVVGGIVA

-404 DKNEKLLAETESA
+404 DKNEKLLAETQKFTSA
-417 AKRQA
+417 QNEALI
-422 SIWQAQGIN
+422 S
-431 AQTTDT
+431 AQTEQQDIASKNTEEHLASTTEKVQGFWQTVYD
-437 SSFSLG
+437 
-443 LGVSATSQDNVTQD
+443 VSAQQSLNITSQV
-457 KVFAQIAEQAQE
+457 
-469 PALTFTE
+469 
-476 SWAEAFKTYSENL
+476 
-489 LNWCDISKEFFSS
+489 SS
-502 VGDNLQNTI
+502 VYSALQSNLSTSFQALFQQI
-511 GEAIMQLG
+511 GN
-519 DGWSGLYDIIKDLG
+519 GWSGLKDIAINFCQSMYQSFVKILADLAAEQIKNIIAV
-533 QKMLDSV
+533 Q
-540 VNMLA
+540 
-545 QIVAEWIMKTVVLQG
+545 VAN
-560 LETAYAAFKSALLA
+560 
-574 KQTAE
+574 
-579 EVAQIGIVTAAQRV
+579 TAAAKVNV
-593 AAVSQ
+593 AA
-598 ATSNAAIAG
+598 NAAEAG
-607 SAAAASHGWLGFG
+607 SKAAAASAGWALWG
-620 AVAIGAAVMAA
+620 AIAIGAGIMAA
-631 VLAFALGA
+631 VLAFADGFA
-639 FETGG
+639 TGG
-644 IVPGNSFSGD
+644 VVPGNSFSGD

-702 GDLTAITQAIKRGTV
+702 GDLTAITQAIKRGTID
-717 EALEFAN
+717 ALEFAN

-737 A
+737 G

>member
-113 QKGLTDSGTESAA
+113 QKGLTDNGTESAA

-160 TDPSQRA
+160 ADPSQRA

-304 AWTIATGPIGV
+304 AWTIATGPIGI

-375 KLRTAMYQVQNAAA
+375 KLRTAMYQIQNAAA

-404 DKNEKLLAETESA
+404 DKNGKLLAETQKFTSA
-417 AKRQA
+417 QNEALI
-422 SIWQAQGIN
+422 S
-431 AQTTDT
+431 AQTEQQDIASKNTEEHLASTTEKVQGFWQTVYD
-437 SSFSLG
+437 
-443 LGVSATSQDNVTQD
+443 VSAQQSLNITSQV
-457 KVFAQIAEQAQE
+457 
-469 PALTFTE
+469 
-476 SWAEAFKTYSENL
+476 
-489 LNWCDISKEFFSS
+489 SS
-502 VGDNLQNTI
+502 VYSALQSNLSTSFQALFQQI
-511 GEAIMQLG
+511 GN
-519 DGWSGLYDIIKDLG
+519 GWSGLKDIAINFCQSMYQSFVKILADLAAEQIKNIIAV
-533 QKMLDSV
+533 Q
-540 VNMLA
+540 
-545 QIVAEWIMKTVVLQG
+545 VANT
-560 LETAYAAFKSALLA
+560 
-574 KQTAE
+574 
-579 EVAQIGIVTAAQRV
+579 TAAKVNV
-593 AAVSQ
+593 AA
-598 ATSNAAIAG
+598 NAAEAG
-607 SAAAASHGWLGFG
+607 SKAAAASAGWALWG
-620 AVAIGAAVMAA
+620 AIAIGAGIMAA
-631 VLAFALGA
+631 VLAFADGFA
-639 FETGG
+639 TGG
-644 IVPGNSFSGD
+644 VVPGNSFSGD

-717 EALEFAN
+717 DALEFAN

-737 A
+737 G

>member
-1 MASKTLS
+1 MASKILS

-17 FTTQMQKVNDA
+17 FTAQMQKVNDA

-160 TDPSQRA
+160 ADPSQRA

-268 STLAHVAASV
+268 STLAHVVASV
-278 GAVLTVFGAL
+278 GAVLTVFGSL

-304 AWTIATGPIGV
+304 AWTIATGPIGI

-335 KVCHYMAQAWNTL
+335 KVCHYMAQAWDTL

-375 KLRTAMYQVQNAAA
+375 KLRTAMYGVQNAAA

-404 DKNEKLLAETESA
+404 DKNEKLLAETQKFTSA
-417 AKRQA
+417 QNEALI
-422 SIWQAQGIN
+422 S
-431 AQTTDT
+431 AQTEQQDIASKNTEEHLASTTEKVQGFWQTVYD
-437 SSFSLG
+437 
-443 LGVSATSQDNVTQD
+443 VSAQQSLNITSQVSS
-457 KVFAQIAEQAQE
+457 V
-469 PALTFTE
+469 
-476 SWAEAFKTYSENL
+476 YSE
-489 LNWCDISKEFFSS
+489 
-502 VGDNLQNTI
+502 LQNNLSVSFYALFQQI
-511 GEAIMQLG
+511 GN
-519 DGWSGLYDIIKDLG
+519 GWSGLKDIAINFC
-533 QKMLDSV
+533 QSMYQSFVKMLAD
-540 VNMLA
+540 LA
-545 QIVAEWIMKTVVLQG
+545 AEQIKNIIAVQVAN
-560 LETAYAAFKSALLA
+560 
-574 KQTAE
+574 
-579 EVAQIGIVTAAQRV
+579 V
-593 AAVSQ
+593 AAAKVNI
-598 ATSNAAIAG
+598 AANAAEAG
-607 SAAAASHGWLGFG
+607 SKAAAASAGWALWG
-620 AVAIGAAVMAA
+620 AIAIGAGIMAA
-631 VLAFALGA
+631 VLAFADGFA
-639 FETGG
+639 TGG
-644 IVPGNSFSGD
+644 VVPGNSFSGD

-675 FDIAEG
+675 FDIADG
-681 NTEPGGAGG
+681 NAEPVGGSG
-690 AVINQTINVQNG
+690 AVINQTINVQNS

-737 A
+737 G

>member
-17 FTTQMQKVNDA
+17 FTAQMQKVNDA

-160 TDPSQRA
+160 ADPSQRA

-304 AWTIATGPIGV
+304 AWTIATGPIGI
-315 TIMAIAGVVAGIVA
+315 TIMAIAGVIAGIVA

-404 DKNEKLLAETESA
+404 DKNEKLLAETQKFTSA
-417 AKRQA
+417 QNEALI
-422 SIWQAQGIN
+422 S
-431 AQTTDT
+431 AQTEQQDIASKNTEEHLASTTEKVQGFWQTVYD
-437 SSFSLG
+437 
-443 LGVSATSQDNVTQD
+443 VSAQQSLNITSQV
-457 KVFAQIAEQAQE
+457 
-469 PALTFTE
+469 
-476 SWAEAFKTYSENL
+476 
-489 LNWCDISKEFFSS
+489 SS
-502 VGDNLQNTI
+502 VYSALQSNLSTSFQALFQQI
-511 GEAIMQLG
+511 GN
-519 DGWSGLYDIIKDLG
+519 GWSGLKDIAINFCQSMYQSFVKILADLAAEQIKNIIAV
-533 QKMLDSV
+533 Q
-540 VNMLA
+540 
-545 QIVAEWIMKTVVLQG
+545 VANT
-560 LETAYAAFKSALLA
+560 
-574 KQTAE
+574 
-579 EVAQIGIVTAAQRV
+579 TAAKVNV
-593 AAVSQ
+593 AA
-598 ATSNAAIAG
+598 NAAEAG
-607 SAAAASHGWLGFG
+607 SKAAAASAGWALWG
-620 AVAIGAAVMAA
+620 AIAIGAGIMAA
-631 VLAFALGA
+631 VLAFADGFA
-639 FETGG
+639 TGG
-644 IVPGNSFSGD
+644 VVPGNSFSGD

-717 EALEFAN
+717 DALEFAN

-737 A
+737 G

>member
-17 FTTQMQKVNDA
+17 FTAQMQKVNDA

-304 AWTIATGPIGV
+304 AWTIATGPIGI
-315 TIMAIAGVVAGIVA
+315 TIMAIAGVIAGIVA

-404 DKNEKLLAETESA
+404 DKNEKLLAETQKFTSA
-417 AKRQA
+417 QNEALI
-422 SIWQAQGIN
+422 S
-431 AQTTDT
+431 AQTEQQDIASKNTEEHLASTTEKVQGFWQTVYD
-437 SSFSLG
+437 
-443 LGVSATSQDNVTQD
+443 VSAQQSLNITSQV
-457 KVFAQIAEQAQE
+457 
-469 PALTFTE
+469 
-476 SWAEAFKTYSENL
+476 
-489 LNWCDISKEFFSS
+489 SS
-502 VGDNLQNTI
+502 VYSALQSNLSTSFQALFQQI
-511 GEAIMQLG
+511 GN
-519 DGWSGLYDIIKDLG
+519 GWSGLKDIAINFCQSMYQSFVKILADLAAEQIKNIIAV
-533 QKMLDSV
+533 Q
-540 VNMLA
+540 
-545 QIVAEWIMKTVVLQG
+545 VANT
-560 LETAYAAFKSALLA
+560 
-574 KQTAE
+574 
-579 EVAQIGIVTAAQRV
+579 TAAKVNV
-593 AAVSQ
+593 AA
-598 ATSNAAIAG
+598 NAAEAG
-607 SAAAASHGWLGFG
+607 SKAAAASAGWALWG
-620 AVAIGAAVMAA
+620 AIAIGAGIMAA
-631 VLAFALGA
+631 VLAFADGFA
-639 FETGG
+639 TGG
-644 IVPGNSFSGD
+644 VVPGNSFSGD

-675 FDIAEG
+675 FDIADG
-681 NTEPGGAGG
+681 NTEPGWSGG

-737 A
+737 G

>member
-17 FTTQMQKVNDA
+17 FTAQMQKVNDA

-43 QKVGASFAAVGGA
+43 QKVGASFAVVGGA

-160 TDPSQRA
+160 ADPSQRA

-278 GAVLTVFGAL
+278 GVVLTVFGAL

-304 AWTIATGPIGV
+304 AWTIATGPIGI

-404 DKNEKLLAETESA
+404 DKNEKLLAETQKFTSA
-417 AKRQA
+417 QNEALI
-422 SIWQAQGIN
+422 S
-431 AQTTDT
+431 AQTEQQDIASKNTEEHLASTTEKVQGFWQTVYD
-437 SSFSLG
+437 
-443 LGVSATSQDNVTQD
+443 VSAQQSLNITSQV
-457 KVFAQIAEQAQE
+457 
-469 PALTFTE
+469 
-476 SWAEAFKTYSENL
+476 
-489 LNWCDISKEFFSS
+489 SS
-502 VGDNLQNTI
+502 VYSALQSNLSTSFQALFQQI
-511 GEAIMQLG
+511 GN
-519 DGWSGLYDIIKDLG
+519 GWSGLKDIAINFCQSMYQSFVKILADLAAEQIKNIIAV
-533 QKMLDSV
+533 Q
-540 VNMLA
+540 
-545 QIVAEWIMKTVVLQG
+545 VANT
-560 LETAYAAFKSALLA
+560 
-574 KQTAE
+574 
-579 EVAQIGIVTAAQRV
+579 TAAKVNV
-593 AAVSQ
+593 AA
-598 ATSNAAIAG
+598 NAAEAG
-607 SAAAASHGWLGFG
+607 SKAAAASAGWALWG
-620 AVAIGAAVMAA
+620 AIAIGAGIMAA
-631 VLAFALGA
+631 VLAFADGFA
-639 FETGG
+639 TGG
-644 IVPGNSFSGD
+644 VVPGNSFSGD

-717 EALEFAN
+717 DALEFAN

-737 A
+737 G

>member
-17 FTTQMQKVNDA
+17 FTAQMQKVNDA

-43 QKVGASFAAVGGA
+43 QKVGASFAVVGGA

-160 TDPSQRA
+160 ADPSQRA

-304 AWTIATGPIGV
+304 AWTIATGPIGI

-404 DKNEKLLAETESA
+404 DKNEKLLAETQKFTSA
-417 AKRQA
+417 QNEALI
-422 SIWQAQGIN
+422 S
-431 AQTTDT
+431 AQTEQQDIASKNTEEHLASTTEKVQGFWQTVYD
-437 SSFSLG
+437 
-443 LGVSATSQDNVTQD
+443 VSAQQSLNITSQV
-457 KVFAQIAEQAQE
+457 
-469 PALTFTE
+469 
-476 SWAEAFKTYSENL
+476 
-489 LNWCDISKEFFSS
+489 SS
-502 VGDNLQNTI
+502 VYSALQSNLSTSFQALFQQI
-511 GEAIMQLG
+511 GN
-519 DGWSGLYDIIKDLG
+519 GWSGLKDIAINFC
-533 QKMLDSV
+533 QSMYQSFVKMLAD
-540 VNMLA
+540 LA
-545 QIVAEWIMKTVVLQG
+545 AEQIKNIIAVQVAN
-560 LETAYAAFKSALLA
+560 
-574 KQTAE
+574 
-579 EVAQIGIVTAAQRV
+579 V
-593 AAVSQ
+593 AAAKVNI
-598 ATSNAAIAG
+598 AANAAEAG
-607 SAAAASHGWLGFG
+607 SKAAAASAGWALWG
-620 AVAIGAAVMAA
+620 AIAIGAGIMAA
-631 VLAFALGA
+631 VLAFADGFA
-639 FETGG
+639 TGG
-644 IVPGNSFSGD
+644 VVPGNSFSGD

-675 FDIAEG
+675 FDIADG

-717 EALEFAN
+717 DALEFAN

-737 A
+737 G

>member
-304 AWTIATGPIGV
+304 AWTIATGPIGI

-431 AQTTDT
+431 AQTMET

-443 LGVSATSQDNVTQD
+443 LGVSATSQDNVAQD

-502 VGDNLQNTI
+502 VGDSLQNTI
-511 GEAIMQLG
+511 GDAIMQLG

-533 QKMLDSV
+533 QKMLESV

-598 ATSNAAIAG
+598 VTSNAAIAG
-607 SAAAASHGWLGFG
+607 SSAAASHGWLGFG

-654 NVLARVNSG
+654 NVLARVNNG

-681 NTEPGGAGG
+681 NTEPGGSGG

>member
-56 ITAALGVAVK
+56 ITAALGVAIK

-304 AWTIATGPIGV
+304 AWTIATGPIGI

-404 DKNEKLLAETESA
+404 DKNEKLLAETQKFTSA
-417 AKRQA
+417 QNEALI
-422 SIWQAQGIN
+422 S
-431 AQTTDT
+431 AQTEQQDIASKNTEEHLASTTEKVQGFWQTVYD
-437 SSFSLG
+437 
-443 LGVSATSQDNVTQD
+443 VSAQQSLNITSQV
-457 KVFAQIAEQAQE
+457 
-469 PALTFTE
+469 
-476 SWAEAFKTYSENL
+476 
-489 LNWCDISKEFFSS
+489 SS
-502 VGDNLQNTI
+502 VYSALQSNLSTSFQALFQQI
-511 GEAIMQLG
+511 GN
-519 DGWSGLYDIIKDLG
+519 GWSGLKDIAINFC
-533 QKMLDSV
+533 QSMYQSFVKMLAD
-540 VNMLA
+540 LA
-545 QIVAEWIMKTVVLQG
+545 AEQIKNIIAVQVANT
-560 LETAYAAFKSALLA
+560 
-574 KQTAE
+574 
-579 EVAQIGIVTAAQRV
+579 TAAKVNV
-593 AAVSQ
+593 AA
-598 ATSNAAIAG
+598 NAAEAG
-607 SAAAASHGWLGFG
+607 SKAAAASAGWALWG
-620 AVAIGAAVMAA
+620 AIAIGAGIMAA
-631 VLAFALGA
+631 VLAFADGFA
-639 FETGG
+639 TGG
-644 IVPGNSFSGD
+644 VVPGNSFSGD

-681 NTEPGGAGG
+681 NAEPGGAGG

-737 A
+737 G